1 MTGLERNGD
10 VVSLAAYAPMF
21 GAAKFANQWAVDMMY
36 YTNTELLL
44 SANYYVQQIFMKN
57 SGSHFLNSETK
68 AEDWYEK
75 ETSID
80 GMKFDKFYQAVTYDE
95 ATGDIII
102 KLVNVGKDP
111 ITANINL
118 GGNKVNAIADA
129 TIIEG
134 GEKGYLSIN
143 SLTDTQV
150 KPLLSLYGEKQGRFL
165 GDGAPRNLP
174 RRACSE

>member
-1 MTGLERNGD
+1 
-10 VVSLAAYAPMF
+10 
-21 GAAKFANQWAVDMMY
+21 
-36 YTNTELLL
+36 
-44 SANYYVQQIFMKN
+44 
-57 SGSHFLNSETK
+57 
-68 AEDWYEK
+68 
-75 ETSID
+75 
-80 GMKFDKFYQAVTYDE
+80 MKFDKFYQAVTYDE
-95 ATGDIII
+95 ATGDIIV

-150 KPLLSLYGEKQGRFL
+150 KPRSFTIGDIGEELGYELPGLSVTVIRVHTK
-165 GDGAPRNLP
+165 
-174 RRACSE
+174 